1 LAAPSNE
8 AQTQAAC
15 DPGPIDYTVHPYAPT
30 PTNPAPRA
38 RLQLRISKH
47 RHPAGE
53 VVLELRSLS
62 GRLSDVEIE
71 LERGHKVLARAHR
84 SALGAKFERVVLR
97 HHALR
102 PGRFSIVIKA
112 HGRTLLVRSEHLLR
126 AEV

>member
-1 LAAPSNE
+1 VAAR
-8 AQTQAAC
+8 T
-15 DPGPIDYTVHPYAPT
+15 
-30 PTNPAPRA
+30 RRR
-38 RLQLRISKH
+38 RLLSM
-47 RHPAGE
+47 
-53 VVLELRSLS
+53 S
-62 GRLSDVEIE
+62 GRLTDVE

-112 HGRTLLVRSEHLLR
+112 YGATLLVRREHLLR